1 MKPEDRLL
9 FACTRQDFQEQDQ
22 KAVLEISREYP
33 LSWELAFSKAERHGV
48 ASLVYVNLCQR
59 SEIPFDIPQKLVDSY
74 QMYTMQNT
82 VRKEQRARKL
92 AEIIEYLNEHDI
104 EAMLIKGGVLDILV
118 YEHPAF
124 STLSDIDLVLH
135 RKREEISSPELDRLM
150 DELHGS
156 SIEYDFYHHHDMT
169 INGALPVDFD
179 RIWQDASRIEY
190 RGQPVWVMS
199 AEDTLISLCIN
210 SCRKRYFRLK
220 SLLDISETIRVM
232 DQLRWD
238 VVVEKAG
245 LYDCSSI
252 VYTALLV
259 AERTLGCDL
268 PEGVRDE
275 LKVSTLRS
283 AVIDSLVSYAMRYS
297 SLPLEPISGINLAG
311 RQLHASL
318 VLPYATYRLYQIR
331 HKLFEEIL

>member
-9 FACTRQDFQEQDQ
+9 FACTRQDFQEQYQ
-22 KAVLEISREYP
+22 QTVLDISQEYP
-33 LSWELAFSKAERHGV
+33 LSWELIFSKAERHGV
-48 ASLVYVNLCQR
+48 ATLVYVNLCQR
-59 SEIPFDIPQKLVDSY
+59 SDITFDIPQKLVDRY
-74 QMYTMQNT
+74 HLYTMQNT
-82 VRKEQRARKL
+82 VRKEQRAQKL
-92 AEIIEYLNEHDI
+92 VEIIKYLSEQKI
-104 EAMLIKGGVLDILV
+104 EAMLIKGGVLDVLV

-124 STLSDIDLVLH
+124 STLSDIDLVLD
-135 RKREEISSPELDRLM
+135 RRREELPAPELDRLM
-150 DELHGS
+150 DKLHGS

-179 RIWQDASRIEY
+179 RVWRDAARIEY
-190 RGQPVWVMS
+190 RGQQVWVMS

-232 DQLRWD
+232 GQLRWD

-245 LYDCSSI
+245 RYDCSSI

-268 PEGVRDE
+268 PVGILEE
-275 LKVSTLRS
+275 LQVSRLRS
-283 AVIDSLVSYAMRYS
+283 AVINSLVSYAIRYS
-297 SLPLEPISGINLAG
+297 SLPLDPISGTSLGG

-318 VLPYATYRLYQIR
+318 VLPYATYRLNQIR